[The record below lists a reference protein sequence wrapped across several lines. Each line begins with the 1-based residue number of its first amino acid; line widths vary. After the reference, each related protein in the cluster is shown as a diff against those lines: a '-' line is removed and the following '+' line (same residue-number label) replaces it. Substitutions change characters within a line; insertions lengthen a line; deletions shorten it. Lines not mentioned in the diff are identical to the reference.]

1 MIWQFIRGLVA
12 GGPYYLRINRERVS
26 VRNVSTGD
34 RVEITAKLGLDGSDN
49 VLSVGDPVNPSAVRV
64 LAPFQHPRI
73 LISDFS
79 GGEKVVQYAIRKLVG
94 RGPLAP
100 SPVVVAHPDIEL
112 EGGLT
117 QIEAR
122 ALRELVQSAG
132 ARKVYLHYGRQLTD
146 QEVANL
152 SVDDFDQMD
161 F

>member
-1 MIWQFIRGLVA
+1 MIFALIRGLLA
-12 GGPYYLRINRERVS
+12 GGPYYLRISRERVS

-34 RVEITAKLGLDGSDN
+34 RVEVTAKLGLDGSGT
-49 VLSVGDPVNPSAVRV
+49 VLSVGDPVDPGAVRV
-64 LAPFQHPRI
+64 LTPFQHPRM
-73 LISDFS
+73 LISDFNS
-79 GGEKVVQYAIRKLVG
+79 GEKVVQYAIRKLVG

-117 QIEAR
+117 HIEAR

-132 ARKVYLHYGRQLTD
+132 ARKVYLHYGRQLAD

-152 SVDDFDQMD
+152 SFDDFDKMD